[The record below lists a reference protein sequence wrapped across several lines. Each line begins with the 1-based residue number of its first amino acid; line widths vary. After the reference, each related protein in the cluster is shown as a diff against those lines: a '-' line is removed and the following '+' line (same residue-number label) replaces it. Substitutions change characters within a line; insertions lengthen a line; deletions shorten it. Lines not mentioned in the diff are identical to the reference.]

1 MLLTLYYM
9 AATWIQTW
17 RIQTI
22 CNDLSRFVAQHSSIA
37 FFAAIGAPRN
47 AAIVANDASS
57 STSPVT
63 AAIDSKAASDV
74 VATNVIA
81 DEDTAGMLVKNAR
94 IVCVLERKVMLH
106 VLCLYVLCA
115 RPTY

>member
-17 RIQTI
+17 RIQTV
-22 CNDLSRFVAQHSSIA
+22 CNDLSRFVVQHSSIA

-47 AAIVANDASS
+47 TAIVANDASS
-57 STSPVT
+57 SASTVT
-63 AAIDSKAASDV
+63 AVNDSNDAD
-74 VATNVIA
+74 ATNVIA